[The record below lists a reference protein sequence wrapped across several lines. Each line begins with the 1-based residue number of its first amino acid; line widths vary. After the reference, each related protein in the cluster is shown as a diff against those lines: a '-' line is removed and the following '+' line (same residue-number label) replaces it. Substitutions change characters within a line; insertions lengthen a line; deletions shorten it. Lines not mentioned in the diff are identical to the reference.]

1 MSVIDKVTKHFNES
15 VDNNLK
21 KFYVSEW
28 DLDVYY
34 YPTYSFKDESKVM
47 QAQSAGKTVDALIE
61 TIIVKARDGEGK
73 RLFKDAD
80 RSALMNEA
88 DPTIVIKVAGA
99 INNGEVSSEE
109 IVKN

>member
-1 MSVIDKVTKHFNES
+1 MSIIDKVTKHFNES
-15 VDNNLK
+15 IDNNLK
-21 KFYVSEW
+21 KYHVSEW

-34 YPTYSFKDESKVM
+34 YPTYSFKDEAKVM

-61 TIIVKARDGEGK
+61 TIIIKARDDSGK

-88 DPTIVIKVAGA
+88 DPHIVIKLAGA
-99 INNGEVSSEE
+99 INNGEVSSED
-109 IVKN
+109 VAKN